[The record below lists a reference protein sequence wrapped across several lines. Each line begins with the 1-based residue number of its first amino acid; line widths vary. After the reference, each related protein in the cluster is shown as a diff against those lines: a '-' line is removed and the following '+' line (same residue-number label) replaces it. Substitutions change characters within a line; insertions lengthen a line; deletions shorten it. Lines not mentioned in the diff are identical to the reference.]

1 MNQVADGKGEIVHP
15 ENSPTRRARTSKVLA
30 ATVLLTMVGGTAT
43 AAAPAHAARP
53 GASPDVRGVWR
64 VQGDSTV
71 LSIGHGT
78 LRTYQTTA
86 VSCLPGDTARRT
98 GGGAAGTVT
107 YEGDENTYQVRPGK
121 GGARATLHYEGSTG
135 DRTLRRVTELPQRCG
150 ESAPHGK
157 RATFD
162 VFWQTFAENYPF
174 FQAKNIDWR
183 AVRDRYRPRIHE
195 GMSDAQLFAV
205 LREMISPLYD
215 AHVSL
220 RAGDTGNFGQGRPG
234 TEIPSAALDQRARSH
249 IERIDLGGE
258 RLRPFAGG
266 RIGYAQLPAGQGYL
280 RISGFGG
287 YTDKGDDYTADSA
300 ALDEALTEAVRSG
313 PRGLV
318 LDLRINGGG
327 SDALALQVA
336 GRLADRPYF
345 AYAKRVRD
353 DPADPAHFTR
363 PQPVH
368 VHPAL
373 GRQRYPGPL
382 AVLTGGET
390 YSAGETLTQALM
402 DRPAPTVRIGR
413 NTQGVFSDV
422 LERRLP
428 NGWTFGLPNEEF
440 RTATGE
446 TFDGAG
452 IPPHHQTGLFTE
464 ELAQGTHDSAFARAL
479 VELARHPGRSQP
491 S

>member
-1 MNQVADGKGEIVHP
+1 M
-15 ENSPTRRARTSKVLA
+15 A
-30 ATVLLTMVGGTAT
+30 ATAGPARAVRAGELPGEQPGVQGT
-43 AAAPAHAARP
+43 
-53 GASPDVRGVWR
+53 WR
-64 VQGDSTV
+64 IQGDSTL
-71 LSIGHGT
+71 LSIAHGT

-98 GGGAAGTVT
+98 GRGTVPAGTVT
-107 YEGDENTYQVRPGK
+107 YKGDENTYQVRPGK

-135 DRTLRRVTELPQRCG
+135 DRTLRRVAELPESCG
-150 ESAPHGK
+150 ESAPDGK

-162 VFWQTFAENYPF
+162 VFWRTFEENYPF
-174 FQAKNIDWR
+174 FTAKNIDWH

-205 LREMISPLYD
+205 LREMIRPLYD

-220 RAGDTGNFGQGRPG
+220 RAGDTGSFGQGRPG
-234 TEIPSAALDQRARSH
+234 TEVPSATLDRRARSH

-266 RIGYAQLPAGQGYL
+266 RIGYARLPDGQGYL

-287 YTDKGDDYTADSA
+287 YTDKGDDYAADSA

-313 PRGLV
+313 PRGLI

-336 GRLADRPYF
+336 QRLTKQPYF

-363 PQPVH
+363 PQSVR
-368 VHPAL
+368 VHPAP
-373 GRQRYPGPL
+373 GRQRYAGPL

-422 LERRLP
+422 LERKLP

-440 RTATGE
+440 LTATGE
-446 TFDGAG
+446 TFDGTG
-452 IPPHHQTGLFTE
+452 IPPHHRTGVFTE
-464 ELAQGTHDSAFARAL
+464 ELAQGKRDSAFACAL
-479 VELARHPGRSQP
+479 VELARHPGRS
-491 S
+491 